1 MQLHLQVLVITA
13 ITSTVCDL
21 TNNGPTQ
28 ILFQFEMSLKTFL
41 YHFLLHCSTYSNTKN
56 NFFE

>member
-28 ILFQFEMSLKTFL
+28 ILFQFEMSLKTFFVSL
-41 YHFLLHCSTYSNTKN
+41 LVALFNLFERQKQFL
-56 NFFE
+56 

>member
-28 ILFQFEMSLKTFL
+28 ILFQFEMSLKTFFVPL
-41 YHFLLHCSTYSNTKN
+41 FVALFNLFERQKQFL
-56 NFFE
+56 

>member
-28 ILFQFEMSLKTFL
+28 ILFQFENIFVSLLVALLNLFEHQKQFL
-41 YHFLLHCSTYSNTKN
+41 
-56 NFFE
+56 